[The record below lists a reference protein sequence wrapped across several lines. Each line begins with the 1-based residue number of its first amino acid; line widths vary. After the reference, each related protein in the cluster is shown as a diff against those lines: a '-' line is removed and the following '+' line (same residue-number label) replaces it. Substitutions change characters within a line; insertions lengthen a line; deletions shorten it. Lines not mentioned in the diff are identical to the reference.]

1 MMQKYLKWFIHD
13 NLCFSQMSQASPLK
27 ESFAYF
33 LVSCYFWFM
42 MGKSSWVPFRTQGL
56 FPLVAGCDVSWLLQE
71 LDGSCRSGEVWS

>member
-33 LVSCYFWFM
+33 LESLYFRLRQVSLAKYIL
-42 MGKSSWVPFRTQGL
+42 VLRAL
-56 FPLVAGCDVSWLLQE
+56 FLL
-71 LDGSCRSGEVWS
+71 LL